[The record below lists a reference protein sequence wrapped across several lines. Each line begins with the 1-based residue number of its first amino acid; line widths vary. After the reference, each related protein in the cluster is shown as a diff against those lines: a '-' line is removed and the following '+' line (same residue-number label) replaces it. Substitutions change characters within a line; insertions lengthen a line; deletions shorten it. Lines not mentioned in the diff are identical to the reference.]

1 MMTAPTLHLPC
12 EAFAAKPGVLEE
24 LPLRGKL
31 ILRGDAH
38 TQAFSAAVAGV
49 LGCSLPETHDTPVR
63 FGEHT
68 LYRLGPDEWQITNTA
83 SADPPAPALH
93 AALESVHHA
102 LVDVSDYY
110 TTLRLAGDQAHE
122 WLTRGCP
129 LDLHPRAFATDR
141 FAQTRF
147 AHAAILLHKVEP
159 AAFELQV
166 RWSFAA
172 YLWHYLTTVIDKG
185 GD

>member
-1 MMTAPTLHLPC
+1 MMTAPTLHSPC

-31 ILRGDAH
+31 ILRGDERNRE
-38 TQAFSAAVAGV
+38 FSAAVAGV
-49 LGCSLPETHDTPVR
+49 LGCDLPQTQDTPASL
-63 FGEHT
+63 GEHT

-83 SADPPAPALH
+83 SADPPTPALQ
-93 AALESVHHA
+93 AALRPMHHA

-110 TTLRLAGDQAHE
+110 TTLRLEGMDAHE
-122 WLTRGCP
+122 WLARGCP

-147 AHAAILLHKVEP
+147 GHAAILLHKVEP

-172 YLWHYLTTVIDKG
+172 YLWHYLATVIDKG